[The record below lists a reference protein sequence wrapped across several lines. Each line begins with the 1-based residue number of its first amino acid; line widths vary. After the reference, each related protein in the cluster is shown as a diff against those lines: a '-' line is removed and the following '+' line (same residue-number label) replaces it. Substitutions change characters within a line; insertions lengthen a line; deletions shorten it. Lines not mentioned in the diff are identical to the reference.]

1 MRARLRPLA
10 LAGAAL
16 LAPTMAPAQPRDP
29 PPAPAPVDP
38 DRTFIVAENTYQYGD
53 YPRVVRL
60 LTPLVEPDI
69 LLVAAKDLADAYEM
83 LGLSHFFLGQKA
95 EAKTYFERLIQFR
108 PDHELNPIVV
118 PPEAVVFYEE
128 LREQLADEIKRR
140 REELRRQQEAEDARR
155 RRDSLVVYERRLNSR
170 FVASMPFGIGQFQN
184 DQAGLG
190 AVFLGTELLASGL
203 SVGFYLAVQDLRDAD
218 GSFPRSDVTRAKSL
232 YQAQL
237 ISGGIA
243 VALIIAGIVQAHYAF
258 DEDAGLHEVR
268 PGPSVV
274 PEGLIWRF

>member
-1 MRARLRPLA
+1 MAT
-10 LAGAAL
+10 AL
-16 LAPTMAPAQPRDP
+16 LVPAAPHAQPKEGA
-29 PPAPAPVDP
+29 PAPAPVDP
-38 DRTFIVAENTYQYGD
+38 EKNFIIAEATYQYGD

-69 LLVAAKDLADAYEM
+69 LLVAANDLARAYEL
-83 LGLSHFFLGQKA
+83 LGLSHFFLDQKA

-108 PDHELNPIVV
+108 PDYELNPVVV
-118 PPEAVVFYEE
+118 PPPAVVFYEE

-140 REELRRQQEAEDARR
+140 REELRRQQEAEDAKRR
-155 RRDSLVVYERRLNSR
+155 RESLVVYERRLNSR

-184 DQAGLG
+184 DDAGLG
-190 AVFLGTELLASGL
+190 ALFLGTELLASGL

-218 GSFPRSDVTRAKSL
+218 GSFPRGDVTRAKSL
-232 YQAQL
+232 YQAQM

-258 DEDAGLHEVR
+258 DEDAGLREVG
-268 PGPSVV
+268 PGPGIA